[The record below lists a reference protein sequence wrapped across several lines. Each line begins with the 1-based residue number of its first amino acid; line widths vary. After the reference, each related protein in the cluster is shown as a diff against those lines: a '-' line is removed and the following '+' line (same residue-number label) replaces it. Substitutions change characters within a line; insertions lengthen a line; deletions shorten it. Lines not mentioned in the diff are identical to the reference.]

1 MNQLLR
7 VLTLADYNTRVVIF
21 GVVMLGI
28 AGGVIG
34 TFLLLR
40 RRALLADAV
49 GHAALPGVAGAFMLL
64 TALGMNARSLPL
76 LLTGALLSGLAGMG
90 CVLLINRFTRLSEE
104 AALGIVLSVFFGFG
118 IALLGMIQQMRGA
131 SAAGLGSF
139 IYGRTAS
146 MLRADAQLIGISA
159 LGIVVIATLLFK
171 EFRLY
176 TFDQDFAAGDGWP
189 VHKLDVLLMSLVV
202 GVTVLGL
209 QAVGIILVIA
219 VLIIPPA
226 AARFWTDRL
235 SRMVVISALIGA
247 VGGYIGAGISAMAPR
262 LPAGAVIVCVT
273 GVLFVFSLIFGSTHG
288 LLPRALDELRLRKQT
303 RRHHVLRC
311 LYECGEAVYNHDQP
325 IPFERI
331 SEARA
336 WNARELKAA
345 LEDAGRAGLVR
356 RTHTGEFALT
366 ERGKVE
372 AHRITRN
379 HRLWEIYL
387 LEHADV
393 AASHVD
399 QGADFIEHVLGN
411 ELVAELERSL
421 RIQDHTP
428 GSIHELAVE
437 APSVSGAAQEAGR

>member
-1 MNQLLR
+1 MTPLGSSSGMNQLLR

-273 GVLFVFSLIFGSTHG
+273 GVLFVFSLIFGSPPTSRSA
-288 LLPRALDELRLRKQT
+288 LPL
-303 RRHHVLRC
+303 
-311 LYECGEAVYNHDQP
+311 
-325 IPFERI
+325 
-331 SEARA
+331 
-336 WNARELKAA
+336 
-345 LEDAGRAGLVR
+345 
-356 RTHTGEFALT
+356 
-366 ERGKVE
+366 
-372 AHRITRN
+372 
-379 HRLWEIYL
+379 
-387 LEHADV
+387 
-393 AASHVD
+393 
-399 QGADFIEHVLGN
+399 
-411 ELVAELERSL
+411 
-421 RIQDHTP
+421 
-428 GSIHELAVE
+428 
-437 APSVSGAAQEAGR
+437 